1 MQHQMQVKF
10 WIRSVLQR
18 THTRF
23 SLKALKVCFYR
34 IFWPVFIFF
43 IFANL
48 KPVFFN
54 QGNQTG
60 QWTTQGIHHSRFR
73 SIRKIKSS
81 SDFFFFFSL
90 ALLLCFYL
98 VQRCKRVQR
107 CENPERKYAQGV
119 PLSFF
124 RVETRLAHFP
134 HTWLSPVPDPLLL
147 SQGGLCASLH
157 ISACCILWYTGASRC
172 PKRT

>member
-48 KPVFFN
+48 KPVFL
-54 QGNQTG
+54 
-60 QWTTQGIHHSRFR
+60 IKA
-73 SIRKIKSS
+73 IRLDSEQHKAFITAGLDQSERLNLLLT
-81 SDFFFFFSL
+81 FFFFFL